1 VSFTRAKAFAVVVV
15 ASVLAMMTGPLFAGP
30 SHEVC
35 NAMHHKCAKIDALA
49 ACCCGDRSDLTPSR
63 VASDRTI
70 AGADTTQRVA
80 IVPRTFSLAAVVAVF
95 VHEGRPP
102 LARPHDLPVLFSD
115 LRL

>member
-1 VSFTRAKAFAVVVV
+1 VLI
-15 ASVLAMMTGPLFAGP
+15 ASILAMMSGALFAAP

-35 NAMHHKCAKIDALA
+35 NAMRHECAKIDALA
-49 ACCCGDRSDLTPSR
+49 ACCCGDPSDSTPSR
-63 VASDRTI
+63 VASDPTI
-70 AGADTTQRVA
+70 AGADTTQSVA